1 VRSLYA
7 MHLALMLL
15 WTQDR
20 SDDAKAT
27 RAAIDLIRDLLS
39 LSGHLAWL
47 PGAGSTL
54 GRFDEIAAPLVD
66 PPPDPAP
73 AALSRKILEQLFQHR
88 RLQTAGTCAERPCEQ
103 CLALQL
109 PKVLRFVS
117 GNQPIHFLLPAF
129 PAKSPSPKKV
139 LGHLPDMAEELALR
153 FLDHV
158 CDEIKEL
165 YSPGARITIC
175 SDGRVF
181 SDLVGVTDQAVTDY
195 GLELGEFRRRMGI
208 NSLDWFSMEDL
219 FETSDHS
226 IMRQQLVHHYAE
238 PLAAIRERVNQHEQ
252 HRLLF
257 NGIQR
262 FLFEDRSAIDTAKS
276 RTQVRNECK
285 ENTYLVMQRS
295 DAWGRLLHDCFPGAL
310 RLSIHPQS
318 PHAEKI
324 GIRLGEAS
332 DVWITPWHGVA
343 VECAGKFKLMRLSE
357 AEDLGAQVGN

>member
-1 VRSLYA
+1 
-7 MHLALMLL
+7 
-15 WTQDR
+15 
-20 SDDAKAT
+20 
-27 RAAIDLIRDLLS
+27 
-39 LSGHLAWL
+39 
-47 PGAGSTL
+47 
-54 GRFDEIAAPLVD
+54 
-66 PPPDPAP
+66 
-73 AALSRKILEQLFQHR
+73 
-88 RLQTAGTCAERPCEQ
+88 
-103 CLALQL
+103 
-109 PKVLRFVS
+109 
-117 GNQPIHFLLPAF
+117 LLPAF
-129 PAKSPSPKKV
+129 PAKSPSPQKV

-153 FLDHV
+153 FLDQV

-195 GLELGEFRRRMGI
+195 GLELEEFRRRIGTR
-208 NSLDWFSMEDL
+208 SLDWFSMEDL
-219 FETSDHS
+219 FETGDHS
-226 IMRQQLVHHYAE
+226 IMREQLVHHYAE

-262 FLFEDRSAIDTAKS
+262 FLFEDRSAIDTTKS

-318 PHAEKI
+318 PHGEKI

-343 VECAGKFKLMRLSE
+343 VECAGKFKLMRLGE
-357 AEDLGAQVGN
+357 AEDLGAQVVNRFGRPSHLQIGAGHER